1 MILDSETG
9 ALMSCLYAGSVRH
22 YAAMVAAGRV
32 AFDIDSPVGKCREV
46 NRTRI
51 IGANGV
57 QTLTI
62 PLVKPAKGGTTPV
75 KDLLISEHGEWERV
89 HWGAIFSAYG
99 KAPFF
104 EYYQDDLYALYH
116 HHSKWLADFL
126 LAIHASVSDFF
137 AIPAALTAPDDRFVD
152 LRAKGGENASN
163 ALPVAD
169 VPYYQ
174 VWNVRH
180 GFVPGMSILDLV
192 LNEGRC
198 ATLVLNAMCSRSPGR

>member
-1 MILDSETG
+1 MIHDSENG

-62 PLVKPAKGGTTPV
+62 PLVKPAKGGV
-75 KDLLISEHGEWERV
+75 N
-89 HWGAIFSAYG
+89 
-99 KAPFF
+99 
-104 EYYQDDLYALYH
+104 
-116 HHSKWLADFL
+116 
-126 LAIHASVSDFF
+126 
-137 AIPAALTAPDDRFVD
+137 AA
-152 LRAKGGENASN
+152 N

-174 VWNVRH
+174 VWNARH
-180 GFVPGMSILDLV
+180 GFVPGLSILDLV

-198 ATLVLNAMCSRSPGR
+198 ATLVLNAMCSIHLE